1 MKLLSS
7 LAFMAALAAADDFNL
22 DIFHSDMAKR
32 ATVTIDTI
40 IADIRNITN
49 QTLQLNQAL
58 QNLSE
63 PIQALAVNTA
73 GQAVQGAI
81 NQSIA
86 DAMALPEVPATAIG
100 IIAPIQALG
109 NASNLTI
116 ASLIF
121 QKPFFV
127 EYGFQNLTLQS
138 MQLQN
143 LTSTQFNAIL
153 LEKTSPLVRE
163 NSKALGAP
171 ALMALAIGI
180 AAYSNNGTGVPLD
193 TVLQTSGASGL
204 ALAWSALAAVALAV
218 AAIFS
223 RHLETLALD
232 VQPRLE
238 ESTRFEHF
246 GMLQIPMR
254 TILIQGSYTSVLTG
268 NYQRRVKIF
277 HYWYQSTWRE

>member
-1 MKLLSS
+1 MPDRAVSPGKCVLASDSANGSSESFVYVLLPTPSNSTSSALTVPGDDDIDIDTTTTYTMKFLSS

-22 DIFHSDMAKR
+22 DMFHSDMAKR

-40 IADIRNITN
+40 IADIKNITN

-73 GQAVQGAI
+73 GTAVQAAI

-109 NASNLTI
+109 NASNITI

-127 EYGFQNLTLQS
+127 QYGFQNLTLQS

-153 LEKTSPLVRE
+153 LEKTSPLVRD

-171 ALMALAIGI
+171 ALRALAIGI
-180 AAYSNNGTGVPLD
+180 AAYSNNGTGVPLE
-193 TVLQTSGASGL
+193 TVLHTSAASGL
-204 ALAWSALAAVALAV
+204 ALGWSALAAVALAV
-218 AAIFS
+218 AA
-223 RHLETLALD
+223 
-232 VQPRLE
+232 
-238 ESTRFEHF
+238 
-246 GMLQIPMR
+246 
-254 TILIQGSYTSVLTG
+254 VL
-268 NYQRRVKIF
+268 
-277 HYWYQSTWRE
+277 